1 VATHG
6 PALDAGEPTEAELLA
21 QVRRLEIHARR
32 LASTTLAGDYR
43 SVFRG
48 SGIEF
53 AEAREYTPGDDVRL
67 IDWNVTARLGVP
79 WVKQFTEER
88 EAPVVCAVDVSASQ
102 WVTRSPHGRIAAAAE
117 LTALLSFA
125 ATYAHDRTGLLTF
138 TNRIERFVPPAR
150 GPKHALRVVREVLRG
165 AHEGEG
171 TSLGAACDYLARVLR
186 RRSIVFLISDFLDR
200 DYEQSLRTL
209 ARRHQVIALPLVDPR
224 DGALPDLG
232 IVEFEDA
239 ESCARVL
246 VDTGDA
252 ALRARYAAAAEERAR
267 IRSRVLTAA
276 GVDEVPIVLDGDLVA
291 PLATYFRLRASRR

>member
-1 VATHG
+1 MSTRG
-6 PALDAGEPTEAELLA
+6 LALDAGEPTEAQLLA

-79 WVKQFTEER
+79 WVKQFSEER
-88 EAPVVCAVDVSASQ
+88 EAPVICAVDVSASQ
-102 WVTRSPHGRIAAAAE
+102 RVTRAPHGRIAAAAE

-138 TNRIERFVPPAR
+138 TNRIESFVPPAR
-150 GPKHALRVVREVLRG
+150 GPKHALRVVREVLCG
-165 AHEGEG
+165 AHDGRG
-171 TSLGAACDYLARVLR
+171 TSLGGACDYLARVLR

-200 DYEQSLRTL
+200 DYERSLRTL
-209 ARRHQVIALPLVDPR
+209 ARRHEVIALPLVDPR
-224 DGALPDLG
+224 DFAIPDLG
-232 IVEFEDA
+232 LVEFEDA
-239 ESCARVL
+239 ESGARVL

-252 ALRARYAAAAEERAR
+252 AFRARYAAAAEESAR
-267 IRSRVLTAA
+267 TRTRVLTAA
-276 GVDEVPIVLDGDLVA
+276 GVDEVPIALDGDLVA
-291 PLATYFRLRASRR
+291 PLAAYFRLRASRR